1 MLTMTPRLILRFI
14 VLICIVSAAL
24 SALWATM
31 AGAGDATLTGSQITV
46 TYTEPTTAA
55 NGQPLQD
62 LRDTRVY
69 LQLSGE
75 GPGLAATVPASQVQG
90 GGTISSVIVV
100 PVGPMEETD
109 VGVWATA
116 TDLAGNESERSEQ
129 KTVRIDRLPPA
140 APH

>member
-1 MLTMTPRLILRFI
+1 MRRSPVRTDRHLYGADDGGQR
-14 VLICIVSAAL
+14 
-24 SALWATM
+24 ATT
-31 AGAGDATLTGSQITV
+31 AGSQR
-46 TYTEPTTAA
+46 P
-55 NGQPLQD
+55 
-62 LRDTRVY
+62 TRVY

-109 VGVWATA
+109 VGVSATA